1 MTDPILRD
9 FPERF
14 ESERL
19 LIRAPH
25 PGHGAEIREGPI
37 AAERVGGNA
46 ESAGRYGI
54 RKTRWASLRN
64 LDR

>member
-19 LIRAPH
+19 LIRAPL
-25 PGHGAEIREGPI
+25 PRDGANVH
-37 AAERVGGNA
+37 AAIA
-46 ESAGRYGI
+46 ESLDE
-54 RKTRWASLRN
+54 LRPWMP
-64 LDR
+64 